1 MSELSPNSCGVEPSH
16 SGAGSL
22 PAEYWDDI
30 KKNNLPDKLF
40 NTVYY
45 LTHNYH
51 DAQDICQE
59 AFLAGFKN
67 IPNFRGESSF
77 STYLY
82 KIALNAC
89 SKYQHKKKYNPLP
102 QSDGDICLQDKSAD
116 ALPPYERTLNADRVK
131 AIKSALDTLP
141 SGQKEVVVL
150 KDIEGLTY
158 QEISQALDMSIQ
170 TVRTNLA
177 RGRESLKAAL
187 KDLV

>member
-1 MSELSPNSCGVEPSH
+1 MSESSPDVCV
-16 SGAGSL
+16 GS
-22 PAEYWDDI
+22 PFWEEV

-59 AFLAGFKN
+59 TFLAGIKN
-67 IPNFRGESSF
+67 IRNFRGESTL

-82 KIALNAC
+82 KIAINLCA
-89 SKYQHKKKYNPLP
+89 KYRQNKKSNHLSQPDNIP
-102 QSDGDICLQDKSAD
+102 SETPS
-116 ALPPYERTLNADRVK
+116 PYERTLNADRVK
-131 AIKSALDTLP
+131 AIKSALNTLP

-177 RGRESLKAAL
+177 NARGLLKTSLKNL
-187 KDLV
+187 NI